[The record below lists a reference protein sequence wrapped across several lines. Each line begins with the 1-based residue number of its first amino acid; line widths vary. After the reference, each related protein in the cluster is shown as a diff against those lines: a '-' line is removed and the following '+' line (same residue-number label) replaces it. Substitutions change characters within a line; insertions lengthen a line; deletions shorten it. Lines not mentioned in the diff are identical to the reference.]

1 MFTANGVR
9 VDHMHGLRGN
19 ANHLASELKGLPFFN
34 SFPDSFIEEL
44 ENAKIQSHYK
54 KGQTIHYQGTPFFG
68 VSCILSGLVKKVK
81 SLDNGE
87 DIIISLAERG
97 DYFGINCLLTKTT
110 SFATYS
116 TVAIENSVIYFFD
129 RAFIQNQLHK
139 FPQFAMHIISKLE
152 NYTERDELRI
162 LSLSR
167 KSVRERVAETLVNLA
182 NSYGQATGKNSISI
196 PHKFSRIELSSL
208 AGTANET
215 FIRTLSEF
223 QKEGIIKLKNGCI
236 DVTNY
241 NELITCMGAVV

>member
-1 MFTANGVR
+1 MVS
-9 VDHMHGLRGN
+9 VLD
-19 ANHLASELKGLPFFN
+19 
-34 SFPDSFIEEL
+34 
-44 ENAKIQSHYK
+44 
-54 KGQTIHYQGTPFFG
+54 GQTH
-68 VSCILSGLVKKVK
+68 
-81 SLDNGE
+81 
-87 DIIISLAERG
+87 
-97 DYFGINCLLTKTT
+97 
-110 SFATYS
+110 FATYS

-182 NSYGQATGKNSISI
+182 NSYGQATGKNITSI

-236 DVTNY
+236 DVTNH